1 MSDFPV
7 ESQTTERAA
16 ASETRP
22 LYWSVRRELWEN
34 RLVALAPLFVAV
46 SVQFSFLF
54 STIGMPSRRRA
65 VLLLDAAKQRAAI
78 NEPYYFA
85 ALVLIAMAVL
95 IAVFYCLDAM
105 HGERRD
111 RSILFWKSLPVSD
124 RTTVIAKAAIPLLVL
139 PLYTF
144 AIVVATQFTML
155 LLSSAVLLRSGLA
168 ATTWTHFLI
177 IPQAIVLL
185 YGLIVLALW
194 HAPIYAWLLMVSAWA
209 KRATFL
215 WAVLPFVV
223 PAALERMAFKT
234 QFVHKL
240 LGYRIA
246 GFYERAFA
254 ASAHRAFPAG
264 TLTVMT
270 PGRFLATPG
279 LWIGLIV
286 AVAFLALTIRLRR
299 YREPI

>member
-1 MSDFPV
+1 MSELPV
-7 ESQTTERAA
+7 ESQTIAPA
-16 ASETRP
+16 VISETRP

-34 RLVALAPLFVAV
+34 RLVALAPLFAGVA
-46 SVQFSFLF
+46 VQFSFMI

-78 NEPYYFA
+78 NAPYDLA
-85 ALVLIAMAVL
+85 ATMLLAIAVL
-95 IAVFYCLDAM
+95 VAVFYCLDAL

-124 RTTVIAKAAIPLLVL
+124 RTAVLAKAAVPLVVL

-168 ATTWTHFLI
+168 GTTWTHFLI
-177 IPQAIVLL
+177 VQQSIVLL
-185 YGLIVLALW
+185 YGSIVLALW

-209 KRATFL
+209 RRATFL
-215 WAVLPFVV
+215 WAVFPFVLLAV
-223 PAALERMAFKT
+223 LEAMAFRT
-234 QFVHKL
+234 QVVHKFVA
-240 LGYRIA
+240 YRIA
-246 GFYERAFA
+246 GFYQRAFA
-254 ASAHRAFPAG
+254 LSAQGQLPADP
-264 TLTVMT
+264 LTVMT

-286 AVAFLALTIRLRR
+286 AAAFLALTIRLRR

>member
-1 MSDFPV
+1 MSDSRV
-7 ESQTTERAA
+7 ESQT
-16 ASETRP
+16 SETRP

-46 SVQFSFLF
+46 SVQFSFLL

-85 ALVLIAMAVL
+85 AIALIAFALL
-95 IAVFYCLDAM
+95 IAFFYCLDAM

-144 AIVVATQFTML
+144 AVVVATQFTML

-177 IPQAIVLL
+177 IPEAIVLL
-185 YGLIVLALW
+185 YGLIVLAMW
-194 HAPIYAWLLMVSAWA
+194 HAPVYAWLLLVSAWA

-215 WAVLPFVV
+215 WAVLPFVLLAV
-223 PAALERMAFKT
+223 LETMAFKT
-234 QFVHKL
+234 QVVHKL
-240 LGYRIA
+240 LGYRIY
-246 GFYERAFA
+246 GFYPRAFA
-254 ASAHRAFPAG
+254 ASAHGGLPADP
-264 TLTVMT
+264 LSVMT

-286 AVAFLALTIRLRR
+286 AAAFLALTIRLRR